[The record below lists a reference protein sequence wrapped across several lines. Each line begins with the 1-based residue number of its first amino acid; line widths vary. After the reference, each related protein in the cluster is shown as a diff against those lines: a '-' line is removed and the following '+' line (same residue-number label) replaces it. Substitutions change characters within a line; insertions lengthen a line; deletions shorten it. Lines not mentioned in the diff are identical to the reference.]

1 MTAHP
6 HNQPHNQVHLER
18 RLRDAE
24 LPSVAIVIPA
34 YNESAII
41 KSTMSQVGTYLEG
54 LADLYRWEIVVVDDG
69 SKDRTGDLAQEFADA
84 HPQWSIRVLRH
95 FTNFNLGQTLRFAF
109 NDVHTDYLV
118 TIDCDLS
125 YSVDHIGRLLDKI
138 TSTRAKVVL
147 ASPYAEGGDVANVP
161 GLRRLLSK
169 WANKY
174 LAVGVKGEL
183 STLTGMVRA
192 YDVRFLQQLDLSSM
206 DVGINTE
213 IIYKARILNA
223 KIEEVPAALA
233 WITEGGERRVS
244 KFKIIGS
251 MKTYLLSGYLFRPL
265 LSFAIPGFAFL
276 GLSLFSILL
285 ILKQWLTNDI
295 SLAHSFGDSPATAII
310 ASVAFAISLQFFGIG
325 LLAWQSK
332 RNFENLFHLGST
344 NLRAVRDIQRR
355 LDPPFAATL
364 EPAQPAANSASDS
377 EA

>member
-1 MTAHP
+1 MTVPAP
-6 HNQPHNQVHLER
+6 HLER
-18 RLRDAE
+18 RLNDSQ
-24 LPSVAIVIPA
+24 LPSVAVVIPA

-41 KSTMSQVGTYLEG
+41 KSTLSQIGTYLDT
-54 LADLYRWEIVVVDDG
+54 LTDQYRWEMVVVDDG

-84 HPQWSIRVLRH
+84 HLQWSIRVLRH

-118 TIDCDLS
+118 TVDCDLS
-125 YSVDHIGRLLDKI
+125 YSVDHIGRLLEKI
-138 TSTRAKVVL
+138 ATTRAKVVL
-147 ASPYAEGGDVANVP
+147 ASPYADGGDVANVP

-169 WANKY
+169 WANRY

-223 KIEEVPAALA
+223 KIEEIPATLA
-233 WITEGGERRVS
+233 WISADGERRVS

-265 LSFAIPGFAFL
+265 LSFAIPGSRSWFV
-276 GLSLFSILL
+276 SLF
-285 ILKQWLTNDI
+285 
-295 SLAHSFGDSPATAII
+295 DS
-310 ASVAFAISLQFFGIG
+310 VD
-325 LLAWQSK
+325 
-332 RNFENLFHLGST
+332 R
-344 NLRAVRDIQRR
+344 
-355 LDPPFAATL
+355 
-364 EPAQPAANSASDS
+364 
-377 EA
+377 

>member
-1 MTAHP
+1 VNTDLS
-6 HNQPHNQVHLER
+6 NQSAPTVHLER
-18 RLRDAE
+18 RVDSSQ
-24 LPSVAIVIPA
+24 LPSVSVVVPA
-34 YNESAII
+34 YNEAAII
-41 KSTMSQVGTYLEG
+41 QSTLAQLGAYLESLG
-54 LADLYRWEIVVVDDG
+54 DRYRWEIVVVDDG
-69 SKDRTGDLAQEFADA
+69 SKDNTGNLAQEFAEA
-84 HPQWSIRVLRH
+84 NPQWFVRVLRH

-118 TIDCDLS
+118 TVDCDLS

-147 ASPYAEGGDVANVP
+147 ASPYAAGGDVANVP
-161 GLRRLLSK
+161 RLRRLLSK
-169 WANKY
+169 WANRY

-223 KIEEVPAALA
+223 KIEEIPATLA

-265 LSFAIPGFAFL
+265 LSFAIPGFLFL

-285 ILKQWLTNDI
+285 IIKQWLTNDI
-295 SLAHSFGDSPATAII
+295 TLAHSFGDSPATAII
-310 ASVAFAISLQFFGIG
+310 AAVAFAISLQFFGIG

-344 NLRAVRDIQRR
+344 NLRAARDIQRR
-355 LDPPFAATL
+355 LD
-364 EPAQPAANSASDS
+364 ER
-377 EA
+377 

>member
-1 MTAHP
+1 VNVESGNP
-6 HNQPHNQVHLER
+6 SFPPVHLER
-18 RLRDAE
+18 RANSSQ
-24 LPSVAIVIPA
+24 LPSVSVVVPA

-41 KSTMSQVGTYLEG
+41 KSTLAQLATYMESLN
-54 LADLYRWEIVVVDDG
+54 DRYRWEIVVVDDG
-69 SKDRTGDLAQEFADA
+69 SKDNTGNLAQEFAEA
-84 HPQWSIRVLRH
+84 NPQWFIRVLRH

-118 TIDCDLS
+118 TVDCDLS

-138 TSTRAKVVL
+138 TSSRAKVVL
-147 ASPYAEGGDVANVP
+147 ASPYASGGDVANVP
-161 GLRRLLSK
+161 RLRRVLSK
-169 WANKY
+169 WANRY

-223 KIEEVPAALA
+223 KIEEIPATLA
-233 WITEGGERRVS
+233 WITDGGERRVS

-265 LSFAIPGFAFL
+265 LTFAIPGFLFL

-285 ILKQWLTNDI
+285 IVKQWLTNDI

-310 ASVAFAISLQFFGIG
+310 AAVAFAIALQFFGIG

-344 NLRAVRDIQRR
+344 NLRAVRDVQRR
-355 LDPPFAATL
+355 LD
-364 EPAQPAANSASDS
+364 ER
-377 EA
+377 